1 MFNYLLIF
9 FVFIIGSYSNINAE
23 TLKSALSNA
32 YLNNPIINSKR
43 AELRSLDENGADYI
57 HIDIMDGHYVPNIT
71 FGPNIVK
78 SLRKVTSK
86 ILDVHLM
93 IKPVKQYINEFIEA
107 RSDIISFHPE
117 ADDNPEEIIKMISD
131 AEIKAGIAIHPKVNI
146 ADIDHLFSK
155 VQQIIVMTVTPG
167 FGGQKFMHE
176 QVKKIKDLDEIRKN
190 NNYNYEIAV
199 DGGVNNENA
208 KICKDN
214 GADVLAV
221 GSYLL
226 SQNQNNYYEIINS
239 LR

>member
-1 MFNYLLIF
+1 MIKISPSILSADI
-9 FVFIIGSYSNINAE
+9 
-23 TLKSALSNA
+23 LKLEEEV
-32 YLNNPIINSKR
+32 R
-43 AELRSLDENGADYI
+43 FLDLNGADYI

-107 RSDIISFHPE
+107 GSDIISFHPE

-131 AEIKAGIAIHPKVNI
+131 AEIKAGIAIHPEVNI
-146 ADIDHLFSK
+146 ADIDHLFNK

-167 FGGQKFMHE
+167 FGGQKFMHD
-176 QVKKIKDLDEIRKN
+176 QVQKIKDLDEIRKN

-214 GADVLAV
+214 GANVLAV

-226 SQNQNNYYEIINS
+226 SQNKDNYSEIINS
-239 LR
+239 LK

>member
-1 MFNYLLIF
+1 MIKISPSILSADI
-9 FVFIIGSYSNINAE
+9 
-23 TLKSALSNA
+23 LKL
-32 YLNNPIINSKR
+32 
-43 AELRSLDENGADYI
+43 EEEVRSLDLNGADYI

-93 IKPVKQYINEFIEA
+93 IKPVKKYINEFVEA
-107 RSDIISFHPE
+107 GSDIITFHPE

-146 ADIDHLFSK
+146 TDVDNLFSK

-167 FGGQKFMHE
+167 FGGQKFMHD
-176 QVKKIKDLDEIRKN
+176 QVQKIKDLDEIRKN

>member
-1 MFNYLLIF
+1 MIKISPSILSADI
-9 FVFIIGSYSNINAE
+9 
-23 TLKSALSNA
+23 LKLEEEV
-32 YLNNPIINSKR
+32 IH
-43 AELRSLDENGADYI
+43 LDKNGADYI

-93 IKPVKQYINEFIEA
+93 IKPVKKYINEFVEA
-107 RSDIISFHPE
+107 GSDIITFHPE

-146 ADIDHLFSK
+146 ADIDHLLSK

-167 FGGQKFMHE
+167 FGGQKFMHD
-176 QVKKIKDLDEIRKN
+176 QVQKIKDLDEIRKN

>member
-1 MFNYLLIF
+1 MIKISPSILSADI
-9 FVFIIGSYSNINAE
+9 
-23 TLKSALSNA
+23 LKL
-32 YLNNPIINSKR
+32 
-43 AELRSLDENGADYI
+43 EEEVRSLDLNGADYI

-93 IKPVKQYINEFIEA
+93 IKPVKKYINEFVEA
-107 RSDIISFHPE
+107 GSDIITFHPE

-176 QVKKIKDLDEIRKN
+176 QVQKIKDLDEIRKN

-214 GADVLAV
+214 GANVLAV

-226 SQNQNNYYEIINS
+226 SQNQNNYNEIINS

>member
-1 MFNYLLIF
+1 MIKISPSILSADI
-9 FVFIIGSYSNINAE
+9 
-23 TLKSALSNA
+23 LKL
-32 YLNNPIINSKR
+32 
-43 AELRSLDENGADYI
+43 EEEVRSLDLNGADYI

-93 IKPVKQYINEFIEA
+93 IKPVKKYINEFVEA
-107 RSDIISFHPE
+107 GSDIITFHPE

-146 ADIDHLFSK
+146 TDIDNLFSK

-176 QVKKIKDLDEIRKN
+176 QVQKIKDLDEIRKN

-226 SQNQNNYYEIINS
+226 SQNQNNYNEIINS

>member
-1 MFNYLLIF
+1 MIKISPSILSADILKLEQEVKLLD
-9 FVFIIGSYSNINAE
+9 
-23 TLKSALSNA
+23 K
-32 YLNNPIINSKR
+32 
-43 AELRSLDENGADYI
+43 NGADYI

-93 IKPVKQYINEFIEA
+93 IKPVKKYINEFVEA
-107 RSDIISFHPE
+107 GSDIITFHPE

-131 AEIKAGIAIHPKVNI
+131 AEIKAGIAIHPNVNV

-167 FGGQKFMHE
+167 FGGQKFMHD
-176 QVKKIKDLDEIRKN
+176 QVQKIKDLDEIRKN

-214 GADVLAV
+214 GANVLAV

-226 SQNQNNYYEIINS
+226 SQNQNNYNEIINS

>member
-1 MFNYLLIF
+1 MIKISPSILSADILKLEEEVKLLD
-9 FVFIIGSYSNINAE
+9 
-23 TLKSALSNA
+23 K
-32 YLNNPIINSKR
+32 
-43 AELRSLDENGADYI
+43 NGADYI

-78 SLRKVTSK
+78 SLKKVTSK

-93 IKPVKQYINEFIEA
+93 IKPVKKYINEFVEA
-107 RSDIISFHPE
+107 GSDIITFHPE

-131 AEIKAGIAIHPKVNI
+131 AEIKAGLAIHPKVNI

-167 FGGQKFMHE
+167 FGGQKFMHD
-176 QVKKIKDLDEIRKN
+176 QVQKIKDLDEIRKN
-190 NNYNYEIAV
+190 NNYKYEIAV

-214 GADVLAV
+214 GANVLAV

-226 SQNQNNYYEIINS
+226 SQNQNNYNKIINS

>member
-1 MFNYLLIF
+1 MTDTIKISPSIL
-9 FVFIIGSYSNINAE
+9 
-23 TLKSALSNA
+23 SADF
-32 YLNNPIINSKR
+32 SKLGN
-43 AELRSLDENGADYI
+43 EVISLEKAGADYI
-57 HIDIMDGHYVPNIT
+57 HIDVMDGHFVPNLTI
-71 FGPNIVK
+71 GPEVIK
-78 SLRKVTSK
+78 KLRPLTNKVF
-86 ILDVHLM
+86 DVHLM
-93 IKPVKQYINEFIEA
+93 ISPVDNFIKEFA
-107 RSDIISFHPE
+107 KAGSDIITFHPE

-131 AEIKAGIAIHPKVNI
+131 AEIKAGIAIHPQVNI
-146 ADIDHLFSK
+146 VDIDHLFSK

-167 FGGQKFMHE
+167 FGGQKFMHD
-176 QVKKIKDLDEIRKN
+176 QVQKIKDLDEIRKN

-226 SQNQNNYYEIINS
+226 SQNQKNYNEIINS

>member
-1 MFNYLLIF
+1 MIKISPSILSADILKLEEEVKLLD
-9 FVFIIGSYSNINAE
+9 
-23 TLKSALSNA
+23 K
-32 YLNNPIINSKR
+32 
-43 AELRSLDENGADYI
+43 NGADYI

-93 IKPVKQYINEFIEA
+93 IKPVKKYINEFVEA
-107 RSDIISFHPE
+107 GSDIITFHPE
-117 ADDNPEEIIKMISD
+117 ADDNPEEIIKIIND
-131 AEIKAGIAIHPKVNI
+131 AEIKAGVAIHPEVNI

-167 FGGQKFMHE
+167 FGGQKFMHD
-176 QVKKIKDLDEIRKN
+176 QVQKIKDLDEIRKN

-226 SQNQNNYYEIINS
+226 SQNQNNYNEIINS

>member
-1 MFNYLLIF
+1 MIKIAPSILSADI
-9 FVFIIGSYSNINAE
+9 
-23 TLKSALSNA
+23 LKL
-32 YLNNPIINSKR
+32 
-43 AELRSLDENGADYI
+43 EEEVRSLDLNGADYI

-78 SLRKVTSK
+78 SIRKVTSK

-93 IKPVKQYINEFIEA
+93 IKPVKKYINEFVEA
-107 RSDIISFHPE
+107 GSDIITFHPE
-117 ADDNPEEIIKMISD
+117 ADDNPEEIIKMIID

-146 ADIDHLFSK
+146 ADIDHLLSK

-167 FGGQKFMHE
+167 FGGQKFMHD
-176 QVKKIKDLDEIRKN
+176 QVQKIKDLDEIRKN

-226 SQNQNNYYEIINS
+226 SQNQNNYSEIIKS

>member
-1 MFNYLLIF
+1 MIKISPSILSADIIKLEEEVKLLD
-9 FVFIIGSYSNINAE
+9 
-23 TLKSALSNA
+23 K
-32 YLNNPIINSKR
+32 
-43 AELRSLDENGADYI
+43 NGADYI

-93 IKPVKQYINEFIEA
+93 IKPVKQYIYDFVEA
-107 RSDIISFHPE
+107 GSDIITFHPE

-167 FGGQKFMHE
+167 FGGQKFMHD
-176 QVKKIKDLDEIRKN
+176 QVQKIKDLDEIRKN

-214 GADVLAV
+214 GANVLAI

>member
-1 MFNYLLIF
+1 MIKISPSILSADILKLEEEVKLLD
-9 FVFIIGSYSNINAE
+9 
-23 TLKSALSNA
+23 K
-32 YLNNPIINSKR
+32 
-43 AELRSLDENGADYI
+43 NGADYI
-57 HIDIMDGHYVPNIT
+57 HIDIMDGHFVPNIT

-93 IKPVKQYINEFIEA
+93 IKPVKQYINEFVKA
-107 RSDIISFHPE
+107 GSDIISFHPE
-117 ADDNPEEIIKMISD
+117 ADEHPEEIIKMISD
-131 AEIKAGIAIHPKVNI
+131 AEIKAGIAIHPEVNI
-146 ADIDHLFSK
+146 TDIDHLFNK

-167 FGGQKFMHE
+167 FGGQKFMHD
-176 QVKKIKDLDEIRKN
+176 QVQKIKDLDEIRKN

-208 KICKDN
+208 IICKDN
-214 GADVLAV
+214 GANVLAV

-226 SQNQNNYYEIINS
+226 SQNQNNYNEIINS

>member
-1 MFNYLLIF
+1 MIKISPSILSADILKLEEEVKLLD
-9 FVFIIGSYSNINAE
+9 
-23 TLKSALSNA
+23 K
-32 YLNNPIINSKR
+32 
-43 AELRSLDENGADYI
+43 NGADYI

-93 IKPVKQYINEFIEA
+93 IKPVKKYINEFVEA
-107 RSDIISFHPE
+107 GSDIITFHPE

-146 ADIDHLFSK
+146 ADIDHLFNK

-167 FGGQKFMHE
+167 FGGQKFMHD
-176 QVKKIKDLDEIRKN
+176 QVQKIKDLDEIRKN

-214 GADVLAV
+214 GANVLAV

-226 SQNQNNYYEIINS
+226 SQNQNNYNEIINS

>member
-1 MFNYLLIF
+1 MIKISPSILSADILKLEEEVRLLD
-9 FVFIIGSYSNINAE
+9 
-23 TLKSALSNA
+23 K
-32 YLNNPIINSKR
+32 
-43 AELRSLDENGADYI
+43 NGADYI

-93 IKPVKQYINEFIEA
+93 IKPVKKYINEFVEA
-107 RSDIISFHPE
+107 GSDIITFHPE

-131 AEIKAGIAIHPKVNI
+131 AEIKAGIAIHPEVNI
-146 ADIDHLFSK
+146 TDIDHLFSK

-167 FGGQKFMHE
+167 FGGQKFMLD
-176 QVKKIKDLDEIRKN
+176 QVQKIKDLDEIRKN
-190 NNYNYEIAV
+190 NNYNYDIAV

-214 GADVLAV
+214 GANVLAV

-226 SQNQNNYYEIINS
+226 SQNQNNYNKIINS

>member
-1 MFNYLLIF
+1 MIKISPSILSADI
-9 FVFIIGSYSNINAE
+9 
-23 TLKSALSNA
+23 LKL
-32 YLNNPIINSKR
+32 
-43 AELRSLDENGADYI
+43 EEEVRSLDLNGADYI

-93 IKPVKQYINEFIEA
+93 IKPVKKYINEFVEA
-107 RSDIISFHPE
+107 GSDIITFHPE
-117 ADDNPEEIIKMISD
+117 ADENPEEIIKMIND

-155 VQQIIVMTVTPG
+155 VQQIIVMTVIPG
-167 FGGQKFMHE
+167 FGGQKFMHD
-176 QVKKIKDLDEIRKN
+176 QVQKIKDLDEIRKN

-208 KICKDN
+208 KLCKDN
-214 GADVLAV
+214 GADVIAV

-226 SQNQNNYYEIINS
+226 SQNLNNYNEIINS

>member
-1 MFNYLLIF
+1 MIKISPSILSADI
-9 FVFIIGSYSNINAE
+9 
-23 TLKSALSNA
+23 LKL
-32 YLNNPIINSKR
+32 
-43 AELRSLDENGADYI
+43 EEEVRSLDLNGADYI

-93 IKPVKQYINEFIEA
+93 IKPVKKYINEFVEA
-107 RSDIISFHPE
+107 GSDIITFHPE

-167 FGGQKFMHE
+167 FGGQKFMHD
-176 QVKKIKDLDEIRKN
+176 QVQKIKDLDDIRKN

-226 SQNQNNYYEIINS
+226 SQNQNNYNEIINS

>member
-1 MFNYLLIF
+1 MIKISPSILSADI
-9 FVFIIGSYSNINAE
+9 
-23 TLKSALSNA
+23 LKL
-32 YLNNPIINSKR
+32 
-43 AELRSLDENGADYI
+43 EEEVRSLDLNGADYI

-93 IKPVKQYINEFIEA
+93 IKPVKKYINEFVEA
-107 RSDIISFHPE
+107 GSDIITFHPE

-146 ADIDHLFSK
+146 SDIDHLFNQ

-167 FGGQKFMHE
+167 FGGQKFMYD
-176 QVKKIKDLDEIRKN
+176 QVQKIKDLDEIRKN

-226 SQNQNNYYEIINS
+226 SQNQNNYNEIINS

>member
-1 MFNYLLIF
+1 MIKISPSILSADI
-9 FVFIIGSYSNINAE
+9 
-23 TLKSALSNA
+23 LKLEEEV
-32 YLNNPIINSKR
+32 K
-43 AELRSLDENGADYI
+43 SLDLNGADYI

-93 IKPVKQYINEFIEA
+93 IKPVKKYINEFVEA
-107 RSDIISFHPE
+107 GSDIITFHPE

-146 ADIDHLFSK
+146 TDIDHLFSK

-167 FGGQKFMHE
+167 FGGQKFMHD
-176 QVKKIKDLDEIRKN
+176 QVQKIKDLDEIRKN

-226 SQNQNNYYEIINS
+226 SQNQKNYNEIINS

>member
-1 MFNYLLIF
+1 MIKISPSILSADILKLEEEVKLLD
-9 FVFIIGSYSNINAE
+9 
-23 TLKSALSNA
+23 K
-32 YLNNPIINSKR
+32 
-43 AELRSLDENGADYI
+43 NGADYI

-93 IKPVKQYINEFIEA
+93 IKPVKKYINKFVEA
-107 RSDIISFHPE
+107 GSDIITFHPE
-117 ADDNPEEIIKMISD
+117 VDNNPEEIIKMISD
-131 AEIKAGIAIHPKVNI
+131 AEIKAGIAIHPEINI
-146 ADIDHLFSK
+146 TDIDHLFNK
-155 VQQIIVMTVTPG
+155 VQQIIVMTVKPG
-167 FGGQKFMHE
+167 FGGQKFMHN
-176 QVKKIKDLDEIRKN
+176 QVQKIKDLDEIRKN

-199 DGGVNNENA
+199 DGGINNKNA

-214 GADVLAV
+214 GANVLAL

-226 SQNQNNYYEIINS
+226 SQKQDNYSEIINS